1 MGARLVDADRA
12 AAYLRGPFERA
23 MASAGRDRIGAA
35 PEGFLAR
42 HPDERVRSA
51 AVATWRARMV
61 NEHRSSAVFAG
72 IVPQMIEASTG
83 FDLQSAA
90 LRAAQDELAHAA
102 LCADVVR
109 AFDEA
114 QAAFGAPGAL
124 VNSAGV
130 LLQSRVADFNRDE
143 LLRLLGVNVLG
154 TMLCC
159 REAARRM
166 SRAAGGAGG
175 AIVNLSSICGTLGTA
190 WMAGYSAAKAAVINF
205 SRAAAAEGAA
215 HGIRV
220 NVVIPAVVET
230 PATAGMLSDPAAK
243 ASTEKLIPLGRV
255 GQARELANAILFLAS
270 DEASYV
276 TGAALPVDGGRSAV
290 LVTAL

>member
-1 MGARLVDADRA
+1 MTARLQDKIAFIT
-12 AAYLRGPFERA
+12 GGG
-23 MASAGRDRIGAA
+23 SGIGAA
-35 PEGFLAR
+35 TAERFAEEGAR
-42 HPDERVRSA
+42 VVICGRRQEPLDEV
-51 AVATWRARMV
+51 VAR
-61 NEHRSSAVFAG
+61 
-72 IVPQMIEASTG
+72 I
-83 FDLQSAA
+83 
-90 LRAAQDELAHAA
+90 
-102 LCADVVR
+102 
-109 AFDEA
+109 
-114 QAAFGAPGAL
+114 
-124 VNSAGV
+124 
-130 LLQSRVADFNRDE
+130 
-143 LLRLLGVNVLG
+143 
-154 TMLCC
+154 
-159 REAARRM
+159 
-166 SRAAGGAGG
+166 RAAGGQAEAVVADVSDEAAFTAALADCARRHGRLDILVNNAMAYTWGPIEAMSSADWQANFSTSVDGTFWGTRSALQLMKAHGG